1 MALFKIAGEMEQ
13 KLSGVKKPISLALMG
28 CAVNG
33 PGEATHADMGI
44 AFGKGGGLLYKDG
57 EKIGHVDE
65 DQAIEKLLGMIENE

>member
-1 MALFKIAGEMEQ
+1 
-13 KLSGVKKPISLALMG
+13 MG

-33 PGEATHADMGI
+33 PGEATDADMGI

-65 DQAIEKLLGMIENE
+65 DQAIEKLLDMIENEENETAAVKKERVEVEE